1 MAKQPLGWHKQCLA
15 NQYRSLEEKQERLE
29 RLKIEVDRDRKET
42 TFYHVQINEAEIK
55 KKTGFE
61 EQNNWIRHSWHKD
74 AEHAIINAD
83 VIARSRNCRA
93 RVISGGNI
101 VHEVGVSNGR

>member
-1 MAKQPLGWHKQCLA
+1 MPENKPK
-15 NQYRSLEEKQERLE
+15 SRLE
-29 RLKIEVDRDRKET
+29 IFD
-42 TFYHVQINEAEIK
+42 A
-55 KKTGFE
+55 

-101 VHEVGVSNGR
+101 VHEAGGNNGR